1 MWIREINITFISLCE
16 LGVALPYSVCLQ
28 VQPPLHCSNSSTM
41 LLAVRGITESDVE
54 LWPPSQTSRG
64 PTAAVI
70 TKESNRLWTMRPA
83 LLHQIWKLSTRYLNQ
98 QIPWRPTNNN
108 TVFHSSATIDVNIW
122 RDANSN
128 LLSYHSR
135 RPFILY
141 AYPTTVKPALGQ
153 TQASTIIQ
161 GGKHHCFIN

>member
-1 MWIREINITFISLCE
+1 MWICEINITFISLCE
-16 LGVALPYSVCLQ
+16 LGVALPNSAWLQ
-28 VQPPLHCSNSSTM
+28 VQTTLYCSNSSTR

-64 PTAAVI
+64 PTAAII
-70 TKESNRLWTMRPA
+70 TKESNRLWAMRPA